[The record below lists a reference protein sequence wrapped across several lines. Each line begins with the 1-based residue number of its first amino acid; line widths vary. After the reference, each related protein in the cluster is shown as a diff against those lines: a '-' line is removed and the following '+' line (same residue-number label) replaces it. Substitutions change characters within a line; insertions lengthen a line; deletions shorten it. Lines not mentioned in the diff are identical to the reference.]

1 MRDGQ
6 RGAILESRCCEAG
19 HPYLKRILGLD
30 GLARCF
36 LVGVKSGTSPLITTS
51 TRWRYQR
58 REPLCHCPTSR
69 VVAMAIVLNRM
80 WPFLRYRIRFS
91 CFRKIKTFVDK
102 IDAEGFRSNKKA
114 DGFPDFEPRLNGRIG
129 ISGFLGPVRRSA
141 RSASGSRTVTS
152 SLVQGDNRFN
162 PKTRGHGLPGLRKP
176 ARSFPP
182 WPHLSP
188 A

>member
-1 MRDGQ
+1 
-6 RGAILESRCCEAG
+6 
-19 HPYLKRILGLD
+19 
-30 GLARCF
+30 
-36 LVGVKSGTSPLITTS
+36 
-51 TRWRYQR
+51 
-58 REPLCHCPTSR
+58 
-69 VVAMAIVLNRM
+69 MAIVLNRM

-162 PKTRGHGLPGLRKP
+162 PKTSRPWFARSSEARPQLSTLATSVAGLRLSSNKRASTRSGMSKP
-176 ARSFPP
+176 SVNQP
-182 WPHLSP
+182 
-188 A
+188 